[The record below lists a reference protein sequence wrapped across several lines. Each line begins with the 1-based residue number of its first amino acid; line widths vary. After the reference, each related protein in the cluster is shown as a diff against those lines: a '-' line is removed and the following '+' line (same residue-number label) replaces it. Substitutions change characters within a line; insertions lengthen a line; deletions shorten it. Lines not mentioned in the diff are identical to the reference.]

1 MNIRIKEGLRK
12 IKLKKK
18 PIMNSIDMKRPWL
31 RRLKIQNRVQDQIR
45 SMLVKNVSH
54 QVLFPDP
61 NVSRSR
67 MIFRIF
73 RSFPKI

>member
-61 NVSRSR
+61 NVSRSW